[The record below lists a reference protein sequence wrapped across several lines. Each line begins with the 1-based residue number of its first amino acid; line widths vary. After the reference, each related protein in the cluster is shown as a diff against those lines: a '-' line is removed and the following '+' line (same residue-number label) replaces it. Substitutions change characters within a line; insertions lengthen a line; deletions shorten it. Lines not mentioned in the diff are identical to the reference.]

1 MSAEGLQVLIVDD
14 NDMASELL
22 SEFVGLLGHE
32 AKTSANGTDAIA
44 QCAAARPDVIITDI
58 MLPDYDGYE
67 LAARF
72 RQQLGKDVHI
82 IALSGLPKNNQRPEA
97 ASFDHWLEKPVD
109 LSTLEDLL
117 AKVDRKPA

>member
-1 MSAEGLQVLIVDD
+1 MSAAGLQVLIVDD

-22 SEFVGLLGHE
+22 SEFVGLLGHD
-32 AKTSANGTDAIA
+32 AKTSATGTEALTA
-44 QCAAARPDVIITDI
+44 CANHRPDVIITDI

-67 LAARF
+67 LAARL
-72 RQQLGKDVHI
+72 RQQLGDDIPI

-97 ASFDHWLEKPVD
+97 VAFNHWLEKPVD

-117 AKVDRKPA
+117 AQVDRKPA